1 MLCEGVE
8 GVCEEGG
15 VSLHGKVLVSSTLHS
30 FAGISLRLATYLPVF
45 FLLCFCSLDIIR
57 LLTAVHPI
65 IMYSLLRL

>member
-1 MLCEGVE
+1 MLCESVE

-15 VSLHGKVLVSSTLHS
+15 VSLHVLVFSIMLHS
-30 FAGISLRLATYLPVF
+30 FAGISLRLATHLPVF

-65 IMYSLLRL
+65 IMYSLVRL